1 MRFPKAGSI
10 QAKERILLRY
20 TMGFQNSKTSG
31 HPGQVETILVTTGDW
46 SETITAVKVGSN
58 ILTLRK
64 KLRNL
69 ANRYQTWII
78 STHYEMTNLN
88 K

>member
-31 HPGQVETILVTTGDW
+31 HPRQVETILVTTGDR
-46 SETITAVKVGSN
+46 SETIKVVKVGSN
-58 ILTLRK
+58 IKEEIGEFTKQIASMDFMHSLPDD
-64 KLRNL
+64 
-69 ANRYQTWII
+69 
-78 STHYEMTNLN
+78 EFE
-88 K
+88 